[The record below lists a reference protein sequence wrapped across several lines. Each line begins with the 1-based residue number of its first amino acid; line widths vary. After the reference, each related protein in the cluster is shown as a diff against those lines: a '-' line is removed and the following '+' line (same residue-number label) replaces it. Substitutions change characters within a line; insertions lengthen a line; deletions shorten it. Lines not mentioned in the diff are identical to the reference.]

1 MRKILITSSVAS
13 MLLLNVGTAS
23 ALDFKAAK
31 GDGQCPSGYVLATVA
46 DVKANEKQA
55 CAALGE
61 WYIARLAGG
70 GSMDGPGYNCKIR
83 DHDDRKLGDSLCLR
97 LEFKASKGDGQCP
110 AGFTLATP
118 QEARANQQQ
127 ACAALGEW
135 YIARLAGGGSMDGPG
150 YNCKIRDL
158 DTRGVGDSLC
168 RAGSPA
174 PIEFKASKGDGQ
186 CSDGLTL
193 ATPQEA
199 RANEKQACAALG
211 EWYIARLAGGGSMD
225 GPGYNCKIR
234 DKDDRKLGDSLCKK
248 YLN

>member
-1 MRKILITSSVAS
+1 MQKFLMTLTVAS
-13 MLLLNVGTAS
+13 MLLMNVGTAL
-23 ALDFKAAK
+23 ALDFKAVK
-31 GDGQCPSGYVLATVA
+31 GDGQCPSGYVLATPNDA
-46 DVKANEKQA
+46 RANQQQA

-70 GSMDGPGYNCKIR
+70 GSMDGPGYKCKIR
-83 DHDDRKLGDSLCLR
+83 DKDERGVGDSLCLR

-150 YNCKIRDL
+150 YNCKIRDK
-158 DTRGVGDSLC
+158 DDRGVGDSLC
-168 RAGSPA
+168 RAGNPA
-174 PIEFKASKGDGQ
+174 PIQFVASKGDGQ
-186 CSDGLTL
+186 CPAGFTL

-199 RANEKQACAALG
+199 RANQQQACAALG

-234 DKDDRKLGDSLCKK
+234 DKDERGVGDSLCKK